1 MRNPVRKLAILAA
14 PLVLLT
20 SFAAQAPS
28 ANAATAVAIYEN
40 TGNSTEPCL
49 VDSNGAVYLQSGCST
64 TDPAGLNHVALW
76 YEISEPAQG
85 NYPTF
90 ELKNVHTSECLTSTS
105 TGPGVYMATCG
116 SNHVQWWEIQPLG
129 NNEYNI
135 VNVHTGLGLEYAF
148 CSYCQ
153 VSWQILTS

>member
-28 ANAATAVAIYEN
+28 ANAATAVALYESEA
-40 TGNSTEPCL
+40 GNPATLPCL
-49 VDSNGAVYLQSGCST
+49 VYSNGALYLQGGCST

-76 YEISEPAQG
+76 DEISEPAQG

-90 ELKNVHTSECLTSTS
+90 ELKNVHISECLTSTS

-135 VNVHTGLGLEYAF
+135 VNAHTSYGLDLDFGACCFY
-148 CSYCQ
+148 
-153 VSWQILTS
+153 WQIS